1 MEIEFIQ
8 ALARGDMHAYR
19 LLYSLYW
26 HKVRSFV
33 IKMTGEDWLAEEISQ
48 NVFVKIWNN
57 RQRLNSESSDTLSG
71 YIFTIAR
78 NEIMD
83 WHRQRSKI
91 RKFQEN
97 FAAEICEEISMPE
110 NIDADKMTE
119 IINSEVSNMPPVR
132 REVFISSRWL
142 DLSNQEISDKLNISK
157 RTVEKHLNLALKHLR
172 CVLSEYFKKI

>member
-1 MEIEFIQ
+1 MEFIQ
-8 ALARGDMHAYR
+8 ALTRGDMHAYR

-33 IKMTGEDWLAEEISQ
+33 LKMTGEDWLAEEISQ

-57 RQRLNSESSDTLSG
+57 RNRLNSESSDSLSG

-78 NEIMD
+78 NEVID
-83 WHRQRSKI
+83 WHRQRKKI
-91 RKFQEN
+91 RKFQAE
-97 FAAEICEEISMPE
+97 FAAEILEEISMTDS
-110 NIDADKMTE
+110 IDTGSMMEA
-119 IINSEVSNMPPVR
+119 ISAEVSNMPAAR

-157 RTVEKHLNLALKHLR
+157 RTVEKHLNLALRQLR
-172 CVLSEYFKKI
+172 DALSEYLKKN